1 MQTVKLTLAS
11 NGIFPICRDKDGKSL
26 VSGPATDF
34 TFPGTIQGEG
44 KLAGIPVLFIRTSGC
59 NLRCVWQTEG
69 GEISICDTPYASHH
83 AEERE
88 EWVIN
93 DIISVL
99 KHNLENIEHL
109 VISGGEPTMQPFA
122 LLALAKAVKIELNLH
137 ITLETNGVSYIPE
150 LSEWVDLF
158 SVSPKLKSSEPGR
171 KKNSMM
177 KQSVSQEYIRDHKK
191 TRRNIKTIQQYINAC
206 MNLKSYYGD
215 QPDVQVEKKKLKD
228 FQLKFVVSSEQDIKE
243 IKEDFLA
250 HLNFVR
256 KEDIL
261 LMPVGAT
268 RSQLQKTS
276 EMAVRMAIENG
287 WRYAPRLHID
297 LFNDRRDV

>member
-1 MQTVKLTLAS
+1 MKISLVS
-11 NGIFPICRDKDGKSL
+11 NGIFPICRDKEGKSL
-26 VSGPATDF
+26 SSRPATGF
-34 TFPGTIQGEG
+34 NFPGTIQGEG

-59 NLRCVWQTEG
+59 NLRCVWQTED
-69 GEISICDTPYASHH
+69 GEISICDTPYASHQ

-88 EWVIN
+88 EWEID

-99 KHNLENIEHL
+99 KYNLDNIKHL

-122 LLALAKAVKIELNLH
+122 LLALVKAVKTELDLH
-137 ITLETNGVSYIPE
+137 ITLETNGVSYIPQ

-158 SVSPKLKSSEPGR
+158 SVSPKLQSSEPGR

-177 KQSVSQEYIRDHKK
+177 NKAVSQEYIRDHKK
-191 TRRNIKTIQQYINAC
+191 TRRNLKTIQQYINAC

-215 QPDVQVEKKKLKD
+215 QPDVRTDKKRNKD
-228 FQLKFVVSSEQDIKE
+228 FQLKFVVSSEQDIEE
-243 IKEDFLA
+243 IKKDYLV
-250 HLNFVR
+250 HLNFVNQ
-256 KEDIL
+256 EDIL
-261 LMPVGAT
+261 LMPVGAN
-268 RSQLQKTS
+268 SLQLQKTS
-276 EMAVRMAIENG
+276 EMAARMAIENG